1 MLICYLGFPDLK
13 VGNELPTYRRGIW
26 LFRRGLDSFCSLN
39 NTGVE
44 SFTFPAWK
52 TELSR
57 SLFIAGKLLHV
68 FACHDLQLR
77 PLRSPSPPASFSH
90 DIPLVFHT
98 QFCVSGGLMETDL
111 NLVLLKRCILSSW
124 LRHGG
129 NPVINFSDAHW

>member
-57 SLFIAGKLLHV
+57 SLFIAGESLRA
-68 FACHDLQLR
+68 FALHDLQQHFAFCAPHLP
-77 PLRSPSPPASFSH
+77 PLLFPTTFRLFFTRNFAS
-90 DIPLVFHT
+90 
-98 QFCVSGGLMETDL
+98 QE
-111 NLVLLKRCILSSW
+111 
-124 LRHGG
+124 
-129 NPVINFSDAHW
+129 A